1 LKIQAISAVWQIG
14 YSFVNELF
22 LMKIEAL
29 KNKIHSQG
37 FSSESSSTGE
47 RKMNRRVNFAQPES
61 SG

>member
-1 LKIQAISAVWQIG
+1 VWQIR
-14 YSFVNELF
+14 YILVNELF

-47 RKMNRRVNFAQPES
+47 RKMNRRVKFAQPES